1 MDIKFLVFVLIG
13 EIFIY
18 LGMKFPPFSE
28 SKIDFVKRLWTCSE
42 CCGVWVF
49 TFLSFVMGECLF
61 RELFYIPFI
70 SELATGCVVAF
81 ICHLIELGWK
91 SKFEVLVIG

>member
-1 MDIKFLVFVLIG
+1 M
-13 EIFIY
+13 
-18 LGMKFPPFSE
+18 
-28 SKIDFVKRLWTCSE
+28 
-42 CCGVWVF
+42 F

-61 RELFYIPFI
+61 RELFYVPII
-70 SELATGCVVAF
+70 SELATGCIVAF

>member
-28 SKIDFVKRLWTCSE
+28 SRFSFVKRLWTCSE
-42 CCGVWVF
+42 CSGVWVF
-49 TFLSFVMGECLF
+49 TFLSFVMGEVLF
-61 RELFYIPFI
+61 RDLFYIPVI
-70 SELATGCVVAF
+70 SELATGGLVAF
-81 ICHLIELGWK
+81 ACHLIEVGWK
-91 SKFEVLVIG
+91 TKFEVIEL